1 MDTKMVTEMVA
12 TEEMDTEMVA
22 TEEMGTEM
30 VATEGMEEITRA
42 LGEVW
47 I

>member
-1 MDTKMVTEMVA
+1 MVTEMVTEMVA
-12 TEEMDTEMVA
+12 MEGMGT
-22 TEEMGTEM
+22 EMGTEM